1 MASKLRR
8 AQLIQSFGVGS
19 IFSADGQTFVIKDT
33 SFWKP
38 KKRIKLGRLNK
49 HIQNKKLFS
58 FSDTVNTYGDEYVP
72 VSRFPQWHYCSSC
85 QKMEKVTWARDKD
98 NEDIKSPICRN
109 KKCKSPQPLT
119 PMRFVAYCD
128 NGHMAEIDWH
138 SWAHQG
144 RDAAADGRCSAKESE
159 LYFEAGGKSGG
170 DFTEM
175 FVKCKTCNHP
185 KVSLQQVQTKRAPS
199 NVIYIPPELRKE
211 GQKCCGLQPWV
222 RDPEDQKALA
232 EECDQFMR
240 IEPRGSA
247 SLYRPKILS
256 ALDIATEEKEKLQL
270 SPTEERVVEKI
281 YQKIKDKYSGNDQ
294 LICLALN
301 GDADEETNTYVKK
314 VFANAFDW
322 EDNLNENAV
331 IEQVRLLFDD
341 DASLD
346 GEAEVL
352 SASINPQLELLDEE
366 YLIFHRGE
374 DVATDNLNVFFY
386 RSPSDL
392 FTRIGQVKRLKEVR
406 VFTGFS
412 RGEGKKTVAPDIGK
426 KVDWLPAVEAYGEGL
441 YFELNASL
449 INRWIES
456 EGKVFLD
463 DRVNE
468 QLDRIEKLQENYT
481 LGIEPSV
488 AFLVAHTISHLIIRD
503 LTFRSGYS
511 SSALRE
517 RIYLDKL
524 NNGAGILIYTSDTDA
539 EGTLGGLVEQG
550 REELIGDLVEGIKS
564 QSAWCSA
571 DPICRETKSQGVGGA
586 NDSACH
592 CCSLISETSCA
603 YQNSGLNRVLLSG
616 LGKSFKEPLG
626 LIAFMEQER

>member
-1 MASKLRR
+1 MASKIRR
-8 AQLIQSFGVGS
+8 SQLIQSFGVGS
-19 IFSADGQTFVIKDT
+19 IFSADGQTFVVKDT

-38 KKRIKLGRLNK
+38 KKRIKLGRLNQ
-49 HIQNKKLFS
+49 HIHNKKLIS
-58 FSDTVNTYGDEYVP
+58 FSDTGDANGDEYVP
-72 VSRFPQWHYCSSC
+72 VVRFPQWHYCSSC
-85 QKMEKVTWARDKD
+85 QKMEKVTWARDAD
-98 NEDIKSPICRN
+98 NDEIKRPICKN

-128 NGHMAEIDWH
+128 NGHMAELDWH
-138 SWAHQG
+138 FWAHQG
-144 RDAAADGRCSAKESE
+144 RDAATDGRCSAKDSE

-199 NVIYIPPELRKE
+199 GAIYIPLELRKQ

-222 RDPEDQKALA
+222 KSSEEQNAFA

-256 ALDIATEEKEKLQL
+256 ALDIAKEGKEKIELTQR
-270 SPTEERVVEKI
+270 EENIAQKI
-281 YQKIKDKYSGNDQ
+281 YQKIGEKYSGNDQ
-294 LICLALN
+294 LVNLALN
-301 GDADEETNTYVKK
+301 GCADEETNGYVER
-314 VFANAFDW
+314 VFKNAFEWD
-322 EDNLNENAV
+322 DNLNENA
-331 IEQVRLLFDD
+331 IRKHVRLLFDD
-341 DASLD
+341 VILD
-346 GEAEVL
+346 DEAQIL
-352 SASINPQLELLDEE
+352 SGSINPQLQLLDEE

-374 DVATDNLNVFFY
+374 DVVTDNLNVFFY
-386 RSPSDL
+386 KSPSDL

-406 VFTGFS
+406 VFTGFT
-412 RGEGKKTVAPDIGK
+412 RGEGKKTIAPDIGK
-426 KVDWLPAVEAYGEGL
+426 KVDWLPAVEAFGEGL

-449 INRWIES
+449 INRWIEN
-456 EGKVFLD
+456 EGGKYLD
-463 DRVNE
+463 ERINE
-468 QLDRIEKLQENYT
+468 QRDRIEKLQENYS

-488 AFLVAHTISHLIIRD
+488 AFFVAHTISHLIIRD

-517 RIYLDKL
+517 RIYLGEI
-524 NNGAGILIYTSDTDA
+524 NHTAGILIYTSDTDA

-616 LGKSFKEPLG
+616 LGKKFNEPLG
-626 LIAFMEQER
+626 LIPFMGKEK